1 MKQPAMI
8 TSLDNN
14 IEGGPIALAF
24 QYNPKELSFT
34 RTVDWNPSRES
45 LQQGDAIPTMDYRG
59 VQPYTLT
66 VNQIL
71 FDRYNERGSVQ
82 GEIEMLKRTVQPL
95 VTPENPKADCLNLK
109 RPPVV
114 LFSVGFGFLFPGV
127 VTSLTVKYTM
137 FLPDGQPCRAMVNL
151 KMKQVWVTIDQ
162 FTGGLTTGTGMALP
176 SAQVNNAGQ
185 GNTQRVG
192 NTATNIGAAPGVR
205 Y

>member
-14 IEGGPIALAF
+14 IEGGPIFLTF

-66 VNQIL
+66 INQIL
-71 FDRYNERGSVQ
+71 FDGYNERVSVQ
-82 GEIEMLKRTVQPL
+82 GKIDMFKRMVQPL
-95 VTPENPKADCLNLK
+95 VTPENPQPDCLNLK

-114 LFSVGFGFLFPGV
+114 LFSVGFGFFFPGV

-151 KMKQVWVTIDQ
+151 KMKQVWVTVDQ
-162 FTGGLTTGTGMALP
+162 STGELTTGTGMALSP
-176 SAQVNNAGQ
+176 AQLNSAGR
-185 GNTQRVG
+185 GKTHRVG
-192 NTATNIGAAPGVR
+192 NTARTGAPQTQL